1 MYPCMNIIIDSK
13 YASVYAAVHSPAW
26 EAVSRKGPVR
36 DISYKAYM
44 FLIVQVVMSVISFLQ
59 L

>member
-1 MYPCMNIIIDSK
+1 MNIIIDSK